1 MKFTSGG
8 VIYFFLMTTKNQLQR
23 KIRRKNISF
32 VASPGLM
39 GHPQQRGRYV
49 RSVIITPRKPNSAQR
64 KSGKIRLSNRKAV
77 FVKIPGRGSIPH
89 KFAVVL
95 VRGKGHRD
103 TPGARYSLVRG
114 NRECM
119 PLFNKK
125 RRRSIYGAKRKQ
137 Y

>member
-1 MKFTSGG
+1 MKSYSGSMG
-8 VIYFFLMTTKNQLQR
+8 LIFLMATKNQLGR
-23 KIRRKNISF
+23 GIHRPNLSF
-32 VASPGLM
+32 VGSPGLT
-39 GHPQQRGRYV
+39 GDPQRRGRYV

-77 FVKIPGRGSIPH
+77 FCKIPGRGSIPH
-89 KFAVVL
+89 RFAVVL

-119 PLFNKK
+119 PLFNKR